1 MYFSLLGNFPIIGVF
16 PLQGNYL
23 YQRFFKGLEP
33 PGYQADQWPPF
44 CAQVKTV
51 YGAVTSLP
59 HKFSWSVQEDLTF
72 APEFLIL

>member
-1 MYFSLLGNFPIIGVF
+1 MCFSLLGNLPIIGDY
-16 PLQGNYL
+16 PLQDSYL

-33 PGYQADQWPPF
+33 PGYQADQWSPF

-51 YGAVTSLP
+51 CRAVTLLP
-59 HKFSWSVQEDLTF
+59 HNFSWGVQEDLTL